1 MDKRFSFGILRSK
14 QTRLRGLCGTAG
26 TVCLVPFAG
35 QTISVQSGFE
45 CEIEG
50 VPGKQKL
57 VLRDWQAASVSFHG
71 VFAFQ
76 AAFASAGK

>member
-1 MDKRFSFGILRSK
+1 MDKRLSFGVLRSK

-35 QTISVQSGFE
+35 QTVSVLPEFGNQGE
-45 CEIEG
+45 R
-50 VPGKQKL
+50 VWNKAKL

-71 VFAFQ
+71 VLSSQ

>member
-1 MDKRFSFGILRSK
+1 MERRFSFGFVRNK

-35 QTISVQSGFE
+35 KTISVQTGLE

-50 VPGKQKL
+50 GRGKQKL
-57 VLRDWQAASVSFHG
+57 MLGEWQAASVSFHG
-71 VFAFQ
+71 VLSSQ
-76 AAFASAGK
+76 AGFASAGK

>member
-1 MDKRFSFGILRSK
+1 MDRRFSFGVLRIE

-26 TVCLVPFAG
+26 TVCLGSFAG
-35 QTISVQSGFE
+35 KTISVQSGFE

-57 VLRDWQAASVSFHG
+57 VLRDWQAASVSLHG
-71 VFAFQ
+71 VL
-76 AAFASAGK
+76 SC